1 MKDEILYKLFKAL
14 ERCSDT
20 NQRVLAQ
27 ELGMSLGSM
36 NHCIKKMLDSGFL
49 TTESSIGDHKKR
61 CYIYHLTPAGLTE
74 RAAVTMRYL
83 QSLIDAQHQM
93 SLEIETLREE
103 ATRISAALQK
113 GLASLYGTDALL
125 EQHQHNE
132 KSLSS
137 TVSQITSLATSRL
150 QPRLRKRA

>member
-113 GLASLYGTDALL
+113 GLASLCHETAPSKNLSISKL
-125 EQHQHNE
+125 VN
-132 KSLSS
+132 KSVVAS
-137 TVSQITSLATSRL
+137 IATNRL
-150 QPRLRKRA
+150 QPKPRKRA

>member
-113 GLASLYGTDALL
+113 GLASLCHDTVPS
-125 EQHQHNE
+125 
-132 KSLSS
+132 KSASISKLVNKSVVAS
-137 TVSQITSLATSRL
+137 IATNRL
-150 QPRLRKRA
+150 QPKPRKRV

>member
-20 NQRVLAQ
+20 NQRVLAK

-93 SLEIETLREE
+93 SLEIETLRKE

-113 GLASLYGTDALL
+113 GLASLCHETASSKPLSISKL
-125 EQHQHNE
+125 VN
-132 KSLSS
+132 KSVVAS
-137 TVSQITSLATSRL
+137 IATNRL
-150 QPRLRKRA
+150 QPKPRKRA